1 MNNNSD
7 FLSPNEA
14 VDDVEML
21 VGWGSTALTYK
32 VRIDGRLLFM
42 KRLRPELRNEKRF
55 RYLFYKEFNTG
66 KEIKSPYV
74 VEYVDIKDD
83 AAGLCIL
90 MESISGNTLQ
100 NKLLNEP
107 EYFLREENVSHFLQ
121 QLCQALKAL
130 HKVNVVH
137 MDISPDNIIISQAS
151 NELKLLDLGFC
162 LSNYDDTTPGCS
174 PSFSAPEITSG
185 NIKKIDARTD
195 IFAVGCILNF
205 IEEKRD
211 AKFTGCL
218 QRIMQRCLQPS
229 KENRYNNVDEIIA
242 AVNSAKRRKY
252 LNVAAVAFV
261 VLLCCILLFLLWVG
275 ATSRV
280 VSM

>member
-1 MNNNSD
+1 M
-7 FLSPNEA
+7 
-14 VDDVEML
+14 
-21 VGWGSTALTYK
+21 
-32 VRIDGRLLFM
+32 
-42 KRLRPELRNEKRF
+42 
-55 RYLFYKEFNTG
+55 
-66 KEIKSPYV
+66 
-74 VEYVDIKDD
+74 
-83 AAGLCIL
+83 
-90 MESISGNTLQ
+90 Q

-162 LSNYDDTTPGCS
+162 LSNYDDTTPGGS

-195 IFAVGCILNF
+195 IFAVGRILKF